1 MHNRKLQIEFFTII
15 QLTFTKSTAKLR
27 FKFFRK
33 IFNQT
38 LSILGT
44 GLAALFF
51 LYYTATYLPVHLYTA
66 EIDRTHSVCPCRF
79 NN

>member
-1 MHNRKLQIEFFTII
+1 MHNRKLQIKFLTII
-15 QLTFTKSTAKLR
+15 QLTFTKSTAELR

-33 IFNQT
+33 IFNKT

-51 LYYTATYLPVHLYTA
+51 LNYTTTYLPVHLYA
-66 EIDRTHSVCPCRF
+66 AKV
-79 NN
+79 N